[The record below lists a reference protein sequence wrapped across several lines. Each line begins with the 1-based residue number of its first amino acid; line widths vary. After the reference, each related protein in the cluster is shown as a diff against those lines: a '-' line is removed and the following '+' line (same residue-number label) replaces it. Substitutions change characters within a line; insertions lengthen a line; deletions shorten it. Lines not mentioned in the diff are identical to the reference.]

1 MLIGD
6 DSKDMK
12 KVTAALTRM
21 IHRRWL
27 NHTSIAEDGGAFSA
41 DDAERLMKRLGAE
54 ASFLEKMR
62 QEFERVVTGLTVL

>member
-12 KVTAALTRM
+12 KVVAALSRM

-27 NHTSIAEDGGAFSA
+27 NHTSEAEGGGVNV
-41 DDAERLMKRLGAE
+41 DYAEERMKRLALE
-54 ASFLEKMR
+54 AAHLERMR
-62 QEFERVVTGLTVL
+62 QDFERLVTGVTT